1 MDQVRTRIGGHRVAA
16 DRWLPTVNPYGGAE
30 LARVPACSEEH
41 VDLACA
47 AAAEALS
54 RDDFPLGR
62 RAEVLDEAARLL
74 ADRAEEYA
82 RTITLESAKPIA
94 EARQETR
101 RTVDA
106 LRLAAAHARLPDAE
120 PVPVVTRS
128 ARLAFAVREPVGVV
142 GVITP
147 FVLPL
152 EVVARRLGAA
162 IGAGCPVVL
171 KPSTQTPLTAIRFVD
186 LLVEAGLPVDWV
198 SVVTGPGAEVGAALA
213 AHAVPRLLSFTGSP
227 AVGQAVSGA
236 AGGKRVALA
245 LGSNAP
251 VIVERDADLARV
263 VELVV
268 RDGFAFA
275 GQRSNAPQRVIAH
288 EDMLDEL
295 VDRLVEAAAT
305 LVTGDPMAESTDLG
319 PLIDQCAADRTTARI
334 AEAVAGGGHVAG
346 GGSGADGLL
355 CPAVVVNPPLTGSL
369 WRDEVLGPVVNVV
382 GYRDFD
388 QAVAIAND
396 AAIRQQ
402 VGLFTHDVQLVVRAA
417 RELDFGGVL
426 VNETPP
432 LDVAARDHRDL
443 TELRYVL
450 LSA

>member
-30 LARVPACSEEH
+30 LARVPACSAEH
-41 VDLACA
+41 VDLACT

-94 EARQETR
+94 EARRETTR
-101 RTVDA
+101 SVDG
-106 LRLAAAHARLPDAE
+106 LRLAAAAARLRDAE
-120 PVPVVTRS
+120 RIPVQPGS
-128 ARLAFAVREPVGVV
+128 AQLAFAVRGPVGVV
-142 GVITP
+142 AVITP
-147 FVLPL
+147 FPLPL
-152 EVVARRLGAA
+152 ELVARKLAVA

-171 KPSTQTPLTAIRFVD
+171 KPSVRTPLTAIRFVD
-186 LLVEAGLPVDWV
+186 LLVEAGLPADWV
-198 SVVTGPGAEVGAALA
+198 SVVTGTGAEVGAALV
-213 AHAVPRLLSFTGSP
+213 AHTVPRLLSFTGR
-227 AVGQAVSGA
+227 ATVGHTL
-236 AGGKRVALA
+236 GGGRRVALS

-251 VIVERDADLARV
+251 LIVEPDADLARV
-263 VELVV
+263 VELVA

-275 GQRSNAPQRVIAH
+275 GQRSQAPQRVIAH
-288 EDMLDEL
+288 QQVVDDL
-295 VDRLVEAAAT
+295 VGRLGEAAGS
-305 LVTGDPMAESTDLG
+305 LVVGDPMLEQTHVG
-319 PLIDQCAADRTTARI
+319 PLIDQCAVDRTTTRI
-334 AEAVAGGGHVAG
+334 AEAVAGGGRVTG

-355 CPAVVVNPPLTGSL
+355 RPAVVVNPPLTGSL

-382 GYRDFD
+382 GYHDFD
-388 QAVAIAND
+388 EAVAIAND

-432 LDVAARDHRDL
+432 LDVATHDHRDL